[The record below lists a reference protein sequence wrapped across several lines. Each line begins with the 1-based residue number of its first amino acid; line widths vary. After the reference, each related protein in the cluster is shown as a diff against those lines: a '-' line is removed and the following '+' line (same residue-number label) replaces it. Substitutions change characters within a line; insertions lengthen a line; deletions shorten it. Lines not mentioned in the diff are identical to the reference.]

1 MTGAGWWKRHL
12 FLERYSM
19 IKITV
24 VSYDNQAPATALAA
38 VFDAERKTLGRSDDN
53 FLVLPDPKHE
63 VSRTQAAVWSDGE
76 AHSLINLS
84 QASPILINGQEIEAE
99 RDYPIHVGD
108 QIQIGLY
115 LLAVEATEYTRG
127 TGPRPTV
134 QAASVAELAGE
145 ELLHAGHPDT
155 HALLNAFLQGAG
167 IPSVAIA
174 SGLTTELMETLGKL
188 VASSVQGTMD
198 LIALRALVKREVKAE
213 VTMVVLRKNNPL
225 KFFPDSQTV
234 LIQMLRKKMPGFMAP
249 DEALDDAFS
258 DLHAHQ
264 LGVVAGMRA
273 AMAAMLKR
281 LHPANFEKKLPPAGF
296 MDKLIASRPK
306 AQLWDLY
313 AEQFSGIT
321 LEAKDDFQ
329 TLFGKEFLAAY
340 ENEIERYK
348 SGMKHG

>member
-1 MTGAGWWKRHL
+1 
-12 FLERYSM
+12 M

-38 VFDAERKTLGRSDDN
+38 IFDAERKTIGRSEDN

-63 VSRTQAAVWSDGE
+63 VSRTQAAIWSDGE
-76 AHSLINLS
+76 VHNLINLS
-84 QASPILINGQEIEAE
+84 QASPILINGQEIESE
-99 RDYPIHVGD
+99 RDCPIHVGD
-108 QIQIGLY
+108 QIQVGQY
-115 LLAVEATEYTRG
+115 LLAVEATEHTRG
-127 TGPRPTV
+127 TAPRP
-134 QAASVAELAGE
+134 AAQEAAPVVPELAGAE
-145 ELLHAGHPDT
+145 AGHPDT
-155 HALLNAFLQGAG
+155 QALLNAFLQGAG

-174 SGLTTELMETLGKL
+174 SGLTPELMETLGRL

-198 LIALRALVKREVKAE
+198 LIALRALVKREVKAD

-234 LIQMLRKKMPGFMAP
+234 LIQMLRKKMPGFMTP

-273 AMAAMLKR
+273 AMAGMLKR
-281 LHPANFEKKLPPAGF
+281 LHPSNFEKNLPPPGLL
-296 MDKLIASRPK
+296 DKLIAARPK
-306 AQLWDLY
+306 AQLWDRY
-313 AEQFSGIT
+313 AEQFSGIS

-329 TLFGKEFLAAY
+329 TLFGKEFLNAY